1 MKQEKFALYGF
12 ETKISSDWRVEMN
25 QKSTREQA
33 DIVFQS
39 PRGNRV
45 FVSWGPLSKASR
57 FKTLEEH
64 RDNSINQLK
73 KGSEIKSINVSDLKE
88 MQIMGH
94 RALAS
99 RVITDVRTGMMG
111 RGIASRE
118 IWSVHFHCPE
128 LQRYYV
134 MFSMERDHEEFEDMG
149 AVFENFVESV
159 ACHALA

>member
-1 MKQEKFALYGF
+1 MKQERFAIYGF
-12 ETKISSDWRVEMN
+12 ETRIPSDWRVEMN
-25 QKSTREQA
+25 QKTTREQG
-33 DIVFQS
+33 DIAFQS
-39 PRGNRV
+39 PKGNRV

-64 RDNSINQLK
+64 RDNSITQLK
-73 KGSEIKSINVSDLKE
+73 KGSEVKTVNVSDLKE

-94 RALAS
+94 RALVS
-99 RVITDVRTGMMG
+99 HVTTEVRAGMMG
-111 RGIASRE
+111 RNIASRE

-149 AVFENFVESV
+149 AVFESFVESV
-159 ACHALA
+159 SCHTAV

>member
-1 MKQEKFALYGF
+1 MNQEKFTLYGF
-12 ETKISSDWRVEMN
+12 ETKIPSDWRVEMN
-25 QKSTREQA
+25 QKTTREQA

-39 PRGNRV
+39 PMGNRV

-73 KGSEIKSINVSDLKE
+73 KGSDIKSINVSGLKE

-94 RALAS
+94 RALVS
-99 RVITDVRTGMMG
+99 HVTTDVRVGMMG
-111 RGIASRE
+111 RGVASRE
-118 IWSVHFHCPE
+118 IWSVHFHCSE

-149 AVFENFVESV
+149 AVFETFVENV
-159 ACHALA
+159 ACHPLA